1 MEENENV
8 VEETTQEQTVET
20 VDESKFDSAGDDSV
34 IKIDLSKPIEED
46 ATREQ
51 STDEVPVRDESE
63 TSEEVREENVEEQNE
78 EPTGEKEQAVQ
89 NEEPALEEVVDE
101 EVVEEAK
108 ELAEEAVEAIAE
120 AQETGKELPENIQ
133 KLVDFMEETGG
144 SLEDYVEL
152 NKDYSNLDNLTA
164 LTEYYKK
171 TKPHLSAEE
180 INFLIEDSFNY
191 DEEVDEERDIK
202 KKKIAL
208 KEQVA
213 SAKAYLD
220 GQKSKYYDEIKAG
233 SRLTPEQQKAWDFFN
248 RYNKESEENQKAAES
263 AKLKFDKKT
272 NEVFN
277 DKFKGFEY
285 NVGDKKYRFNVKDAE
300 KVKTTQSDINN
311 FVKKFLA
318 EDNTMSDASGYHK
331 SLFTAMNPDAVA
343 KHFYEQGKADA
354 LKESVSKS
362 KNVSMEPRQSHGQIE
377 AGGLKFKVLGDSSDD
392 FKFKIKK
399 RK

>member
-8 VEETTQEQTVET
+8 VEETTQEQTI
-20 VDESKFDSAGDDSV
+20 DESKFESAGDDSV
-34 IKIDLSKPIEED
+34 IKVDLSKPVENETTEQTTEVANDTADDARVAGSDED
-46 ATREQ
+46 AEPVQEQ
-51 STDEVPVRDESE
+51 
-63 TSEEVREENVEEQNE
+63 EEVQPEVEAQEESV
-78 EPTGEKEQAVQ
+78 T
-89 NEEPALEEVVDE
+89 LEEVTDE
-101 EVVEEAK
+101 EVAEEAK

-120 AQETGKELPENIQ
+120 AEKTGKELPENIQ
-133 KLVDFMEETGG
+133 KLIDFMEETGG

-152 NKDYSNLDNLTA
+152 NRDYSDLDNLTA
-164 LTEYYKK
+164 LTEYYKR
-171 TKPHLSAEE
+171 TKPHLTAEE
-180 INFLIEDSFNY
+180 VNFLIEDSFNY

-233 SRLTPEQQKAWDFFN
+233 SRLTPDQQKAWDFFN
-248 RYNKESEENQKAAES
+248 RYNKESEENQKVAEK
-263 AKLKFDKKT
+263 AKSTFDKKT

-285 NVGDKKYRFNVKDAE
+285 NVGDKNYRFNVKDAD
-300 KVKTTQSDINN
+300 KIKTTQSDINN

-318 EDNTMSDASGYHK
+318 EDNTMSDAKGYHK
-331 SLFTAMNPDAVA
+331 SLFTAMNADAVA

-354 LKESVSKS
+354 LKESVAKS
-362 KNVSMEPRQSHGQIE
+362 KNVSMSPRQSHGEVE
-377 AGGLKFKVLGDSSDD
+377 AGGLKFKVLGDNSSNL
-392 FKFKIKK
+392 KFKIKNK
-399 RK
+399 K